1 MSKLRKIQEGPLV
14 WASAIVLVLAA
25 AIAIFVPVFV
35 DASPGTVDL
44 TNSLRK
50 PIWMGGS
57 WDAPL
62 GTDQLGR
69 DVLLQLSLAIRISAL
84 VATVSVLLAGT
95 IGVMLGLVSGYRGG
109 WMDSIVNRLSETQ
122 MALPFLVVAMVLAVA
137 LGPSLTT
144 IVVAIALSGWV
155 PFARLVRAEALV
167 LRNREF
173 VLLAKVASVSSARI
187 VLRHLLPNVLPS
199 VVVLGTQSIAIAVLE
214 ESALSFLGLGVQPPM
229 MSLGSMI
236 GQTRLQLQTD
246 AWLPLTPIIVL
257 ALLALAI
264 NILGDR
270 FRRRLEIK
278 K

>member
-1 MSKLRKIQEGPLV
+1 
-14 WASAIVLVLAA
+14 
-25 AIAIFVPVFV
+25 
-35 DASPGTVDL
+35 
-44 TNSLRK
+44 
-50 PIWMGGS
+50 MGGS